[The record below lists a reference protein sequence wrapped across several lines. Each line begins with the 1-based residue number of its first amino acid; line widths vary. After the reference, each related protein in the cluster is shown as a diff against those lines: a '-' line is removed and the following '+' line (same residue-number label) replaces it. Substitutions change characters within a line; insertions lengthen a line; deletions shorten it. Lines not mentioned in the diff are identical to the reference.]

1 MQIVQGREWYMT
13 GEDLDLAKV
22 TTGWN
27 QKLELA
33 LTRGYAGLR
42 LSADT
47 AWLEKR
53 DWKEFCDYEN
63 EVNHSIDGQPMIALC
78 SYPLI
83 GSAAAEILDV
93 TRTHQFAIARRNK
106 RWEVI
111 ETSELKQAKR
121 EIQRLNDELEQRVVE
136 RTRQVINANEELKW
150 QISERQRAEGALSA
164 ARAELAHATRVTVM
178 GEMVASIAHEVTQP
192 LTGIITNGN
201 ACLNWLRGSAPN
213 MEKAQ
218 GAAERII
225 RDGERANEVIREI
238 RTLVKKTPPQKIPL
252 DINDLIR
259 RTIALTASEL
269 ASNHVEVETD
279 LVSGISEVFGDRV
292 QLQQVLLNLIV
303 NAIEAMGTVRDR
315 PRRLVIRSEPRK
327 KPSGVIVTVQDS
339 GVGLDLNERDRVFDA
354 FFTTKPQ
361 GLGMGLSICQTI
373 ILDHGGRLS
382 ARSNAG
388 HGATFEFTVPARAD
402 EIESIGANGGRVVAA
417 AV

>member
-1 MQIVQGREWYMT
+1 
-13 GEDLDLAKV
+13 
-22 TTGWN
+22 
-27 QKLELA
+27 
-33 LTRGYAGLR
+33 
-42 LSADT
+42 
-47 AWLEKR
+47 
-53 DWKEFCDYEN
+53 
-63 EVNHSIDGQPMIALC
+63 
-78 SYPLI
+78 
-83 GSAAAEILDV
+83 
-93 TRTHQFAIARRNK
+93 
-106 RWEVI
+106 
-111 ETSELKQAKR
+111 
-121 EIQRLNDELEQRVVE
+121 
-136 RTRQVINANEELKW
+136 
-150 QISERQRAEGALSA
+150 
-164 ARAELAHATRVTVM
+164 
-178 GEMVASIAHEVTQP
+178 
-192 LTGIITNGN
+192 
-201 ACLNWLRGSAPN
+201 

-238 RTLVKKTPPQKIPL
+238 RTLVKKTPPQKISL

-303 NAIEAMGTVRDR
+303 NAIEAMSTVRDR

-402 EIESIGANGGRVVAA
+402 EIESVAANGGRVVAA